1 MAIEASNLTEKD
13 ELITKFYTV
22 RAGLSVIA
30 EQSSKI
36 RLAESNLEKAREN
49 DENHDS
55 NMEWQ
60 YMNDCKKYNVRLQ
73 DLEKR
78 VFSAKEAVNEKNM
91 LFSKKKD
98 EKKKIEDTPAK
109 KYYNDEYSKLFIA
122 VIIIA
127 GILTFGIS
135 FMGVGWLC
143 FDVLWMK
150 FDININSWI
159 EYLLQWVIGIS
170 STVGVCYFIYTTVAK
185 KFGGKNKQNKIFEIN
200 REIENAEKAL
210 QNAEQELVSTKAEY
224 DNYFLLR
231 PKRENYSFYKYRD
244 DVVEAERNAENVIS
258 SATATAKSVKESL
271 TEYTEGLLIEDDWK
285 NVDLLIFYLKTGRAN
300 SLQDALLLVDTQR
313 RTDQITEAIAVAAQ
327 YVGSSLEKVSVRIDS
342 LSANMTK
349 ELNRLGSTIERNNS
363 YLISAVSGT
372 SAILGSQI
380 NRFNEEMSRQNQ
392 ALLKAQDV
400 NNALLERANTQS
412 DELME
417 ELRYNQKYWV
427 K

>member
-30 EQSSKI
+30 KESSKI
-36 RLAESNLEKAREN
+36 RLAESKFELAKIR
-49 DENHDS
+49 DSSHDRT
-55 NMEWQ
+55 ME
-60 YMNDCKKYNVRLQ
+60 KKYKEDHENYNNRVQ
-73 DLEKR
+73 KLEEDM
-78 VFSAKEAVNEKNM
+78 FLAKEVLNAKER
-91 LFSKKKD
+91 LLSDRKK
-98 EKKKIEDTPAK
+98 EKKKIEATPAK
-109 KYYNDEYSKLFIA
+109 KYYKDEYGKLIVA
-122 VIIIA
+122 VNIIV
-127 GILTFGIS
+127 GILTFFAS
-135 FMGVGWLC
+135 FMGIMPILYSLSRDLGDFLP
-143 FDVLWMK
+143 
-150 FDININSWI
+150 WI
-159 EYLLQWVIGIS
+159 LQMIFAIF
-170 STVGVCYFIYTTVAK
+170 STFVVCSTIYTIITK
-185 KFGGKNKQNKIFEIN
+185 KIGKKNKSREILEMDREIKN
-200 REIENAEKAL
+200 REEIL
-210 QNAEQELVSTKAEY
+210 HNAEQEFANAKAEY
-224 DNYFLLR
+224 ENYLSCR
-231 PKRENYSFYKYRD
+231 PKREDYSFYKYRE
-244 DVVEAERNAENVIS
+244 DVIEAENEMNAVVAA
-258 SATATAKSVKESL
+258 ATATAKAAKEAL
-271 TEYTEGLLIEDDWK
+271 VEYTEGLLVEDDWK

-313 RTDQITEAIAVAAQ
+313 RTDQITEAISVAAK

>member
-1 MAIEASNLTEKD
+1 MTIEAGNLTEKD
-13 ELITKFYTV
+13 ELISKFYTI

-30 EQSSKI
+30 EQSDRI
-36 RLAESNLEKAREN
+36 RNAEAKLNLVRDE
-49 DENHDS
+49 DENHRNS
-55 NMEWQ
+55 VERQ
-60 YMNDCKKYNVRLQ
+60 YQYDCNNYEENHKIYQTNAQQKKDDLLKKEKALKKAKGERKQIENKPLGAFLDKKQEKKY
-73 DLEKR
+73 
-78 VFSAKEAVNEKNM
+78 
-91 LFSKKKD
+91 
-98 EKKKIEDTPAK
+98 
-109 KYYNDEYSKLFIA
+109 KLVSFGIAIVAWVIIA
-122 VIIIA
+122 VI
-127 GILTFGIS
+127 LWLVIS
-135 FMGVGWLC
+135 RFLPQISI
-143 FDVLWMK
+143 FDVA
-150 FDININSWI
+150 FPAF
-159 EYLLQWVIGIS
+159 LLADVVWLFTFIFLGIKN
-170 STVGVCYFIYTTVAK
+170 VNK
-185 KFGGKNKQNKIFEIN
+185 EGGKNKAAQMLIIDEKIKNLEQDFEVAKKVAEDA
-200 REIENAEKAL
+200 EIEY
-210 QNAEQELVSTKAEY
+210 S
-224 DNYFLLR
+224 NYLSCR
-231 PKRENYSFYKYRD
+231 PKREDYSFDKYRD
-244 DVVEAERNAENVIS
+244 DVIEAENEMNAVIAM
-258 SATATAKSVKESL
+258 ATTTAKAAKEAL
-271 TEYTEGLLIEDDWK
+271 VEYTEGLLVEDDWK

-313 RTDQITEAIAVAAQ
+313 RTDQITEAISVAAK